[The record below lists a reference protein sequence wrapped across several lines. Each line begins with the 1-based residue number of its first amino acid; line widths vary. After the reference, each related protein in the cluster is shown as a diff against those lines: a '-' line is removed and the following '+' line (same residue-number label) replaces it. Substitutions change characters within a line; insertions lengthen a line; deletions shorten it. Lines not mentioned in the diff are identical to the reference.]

1 MECDMQIIRALLEHG
16 YSVVKQIGKG
26 GFGTV
31 YTVISEKYQA
41 TFVAKLISRTSITT
55 PEAEIDNL
63 LLLTHPNIIRVYEY
77 FSSGDFI
84 FLILE
89 YCSGGSVMDI
99 LTTKGRLAH
108 NVIVEYAWSVLQALR
123 ECHAKRIAHLDL
135 KPANVLIDG
144 YGRAKLADFGLSK
157 IVEGNKVRD
166 FSGSREFQAPEQLD
180 KLPFDPFAADIWSL
194 GVTFYWMATAKSPF
208 NNAWAPAHR
217 LEMELQSF
225 ECPKYMDAKL
235 AKLLRL
241 MINPCPQSRPSVSE
255 IMENSLFDKFRTKD
269 QQSLRP
275 NPLYGSGTWVRRS
288 GVGVSMMANDRK
300 GSASFSSEKRRPSMA
315 LKLGAGQVTKFHSK
329 SNVFKLS
336 KLVPDQ

>member
-1 MECDMQIIRALLEHG
+1 MQERDMQIVRALCERG
-16 YSVVKQIGKG
+16 YSILNQIGKG

-31 YTVISEKYQA
+31 YTVISEKYQT
-41 TFVAKLISRTSITT
+41 TFVAKLISRTAITSGET
-55 PEAEIDNL
+55 EIDNL
-63 LLLTHPNIIRVYEY
+63 MLLTHPNIIKVYEY
-77 FSSGDFI
+77 FTDGDFM

-89 YCSGGSVMDI
+89 YCCGGSVMDM
-99 LTTKGRLAH
+99 LTTRGRLAN
-108 NVIVEYAWSVLQALR
+108 NVIIEYAWNVLQALQ
-123 ECHAKRIAHLDL
+123 ECHLKRIAHLDL
-135 KPANVLIDG
+135 KPANILIDS

-157 IVEGNKVRD
+157 IVEGTKLRD

-225 ECPKYMDAKL
+225 ECPKYMDPQL

-241 MINPCPQSRPSVSE
+241 MINPCPKSRPTVSE
-255 IMENSLFDKFRTKD
+255 ILGNSIFDKFRVKET
-269 QQSLRP
+269 QPLRM
-275 NPLYGSGTWVRRS
+275 NPLYGSGTYVRRS
-288 GVGVSMMANDRK
+288 GVFQVASK
-300 GSASFSSEKRRPSMA
+300 GASSFSLDKRRPSMA

-329 SNVFKLS
+329 SSVFKLS
-336 KLVPDQ
+336 KLVPNE